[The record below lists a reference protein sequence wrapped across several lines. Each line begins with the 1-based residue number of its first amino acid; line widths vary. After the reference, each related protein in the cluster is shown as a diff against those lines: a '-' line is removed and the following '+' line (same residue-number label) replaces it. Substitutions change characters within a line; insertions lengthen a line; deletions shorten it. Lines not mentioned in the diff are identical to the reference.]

1 MEFQRKQF
9 REFTSSKTTY
19 RESRLKL
26 QLRKGE
32 KDGHLIDIN
41 QRKKIKQVV
50 KLIIRPETPVK
61 SKSNIEIK

>member
-41 QRKKIKQVV
+41 
-50 KLIIRPETPVK
+50 
-61 SKSNIEIK
+61 